1 MVLAPIGQGLIDGFG
16 WKAAIVVFAAIALSM
31 AVFALAIRETPP
43 VAPGPTIGRQNA
55 GAAVREAIGHRG
67 YLFMTLA
74 FFACG
79 FQLVFITTHLPAYLQ
94 LCGVAPGIGATA
106 LALIGLF
113 NAIGTYIFGLLG
125 ARYSQKHLLAAI
137 YLLRT
142 VFIVAFL
149 SVPVAPT
156 TTLVFA
162 AAMGLLWLGVVPL
175 VTGIIG
181 RVFGLA
187 HFNTLYGV
195 VFLSHQVGS
204 FFGAWM
210 GGEVLDRT
218 GNYDLAWI
226 ALIAIGITAFT
237 LQWLMDERP
246 PHERL
251 LVGRPAQA

>member
-1 MVLAPIGQGLIDGFG
+1 
-16 WKAAIVVFAAIALSM
+16 VFL
-31 AVFALAIRETPP
+31 
-43 VAPGPTIGRQNA
+43 
-55 GAAVREAIGHRG
+55 
-67 YLFMTLA
+67 
-74 FFACG
+74 
-79 FQLVFITTHLPAYLQ
+79 TTHLPAYLQ
-94 LCGVAPGIGATA
+94 LCGIAPGVGATA

-113 NAIGTYIFGLLG
+113 NAIGTYVFGLLG

-149 SVPVAPT
+149 LVPVQPA
-156 TTLVFA
+156 TTLIFA

-187 HFNTLYGV
+187 NFNLLYGM

-218 GNYDLAWI
+218 GRYDLAWM
-226 ALIAIGITAFT
+226 ALIGIGLTAFT
-237 LQWLMDERP
+237 LQWLMDEQP
-246 PHERL
+246 PRERG
-251 LVGRPAQA
+251 LVGQPA